1 MSQQIQSAGG
11 KESSQNHSSS
21 RSVYEIVA
29 VIATGGLHLILADV
43 FRANGIFIALAISGW
58 SIYVALR
65 VRSTRSIWKV
75 WGFKTEGLL
84 PTLTV
89 SSVAAAL
96 ATLGIGAI
104 AWRHGALGLHSH
116 MLPLFLLYP
125 VWGLTQQFLVQG
137 MVSRNL
143 SSLNGPFSS
152 LVAIT
157 LISSGLF
164 AMVHLPDRLMML
176 ATFLLGLVFTP
187 IYLKWRNLWP
197 LGLYHGWLGVF
208 AYFWLIERDPL
219 IGLFGS

>member
-1 MSQQIQSAGG
+1 M
-11 KESSQNHSSS
+11 
-21 RSVYEIVA
+21 
-29 VIATGGLHLILADV
+29 IATGGLHLILADG

-58 SIYVALR
+58 CIYVALR
-65 VRSTRSIWKV
+65 VRRTRSIWKV

-84 PTLTV
+84 PTLVTSTV
-89 SSVAAAL
+89 GAAVAV
-96 ATLGIGAI
+96 LGMAAI
-104 AWRHGALGLHSH
+104 AARHSALGLHSH

-143 SSLNGPFSS
+143 SSLNRPFSS
-152 LVAIT
+152 PLAIT
-157 LISSGLF
+157 LISAGLF
-164 AMVHLPDRLMML
+164 GMVHLPDRLLML
-176 ATFLLGLVFTP
+176 ATFILGIVFTP

-208 AYFWLIERDPL
+208 AYFWLLERDPL